1 MTLLEIQKA
10 AESLSIEEKRGLMI
24 FLLRRLRDNQVELP
38 PVRDIPNETIEK
50 WIEDDESGYKIFLDS
65 KSSESSENSIPSG
78 LVSLLGFRHHQE
90 RSVVEKLLHPQS

>member
-10 AESLSIEEKRGLMI
+10 ADALSIQEKRHLI
-24 FLLRRLRDNQVELP
+24 SFLLRSLRDHQVELP

-65 KSSESSENSIPSG
+65 KSSESSEN
-78 LVSLLGFRHHQE
+78 
-90 RSVVEKLLHPQS
+90 